1 MYKFLGS
8 LKSIWPMVL
17 SSSASLLVSSLLLP
31 PFMLLLPPNFD
42 VISMINHLTLITYHS
57 S

>member
-1 MYKFLGS
+1 
-8 LKSIWPMVL
+8 MVL